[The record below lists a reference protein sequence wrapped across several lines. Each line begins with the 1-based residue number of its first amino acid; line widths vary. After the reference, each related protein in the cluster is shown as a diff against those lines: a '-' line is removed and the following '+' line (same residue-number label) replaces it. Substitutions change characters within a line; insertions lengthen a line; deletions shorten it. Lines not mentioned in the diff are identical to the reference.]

1 MRIEELKNAIQEEI
15 TVLNNQDMAKKDD
28 NTQEEIERYKA
39 VIESLKIK
47 KLKDLDKIKISEF
60 AILYLHSLNPEKW
73 SVQELDNVIYS
84 SLMLFENSTTL
95 DYEEK
100 TNTLLDMIVNNTL
113 DRLQENKIDISKI
126 SEINP
131 EDINKDLRET
141 ILTLQ
146 KYEREGINMETFIP
160 FLEKI
165 DQDVV
170 KVLGI
175 VKFLKT
181 IKEYGYQI
189 RDTFVDDS
197 LTKRERERSV
207 INAMHKDI
215 HHIKIKDIIGEL
227 KDYLEKLE
235 SSKSD
240 KKTLSKRK
248 ERLIAFQILLD
259 KALNKP
265 VITNP
270 QSIIRKIDIPELR
283 LETLKQIYS
292 HNLEYQEQV
301 EKEYQEIATKKET
314 KYQKFLKAFD
324 LPEDNIENLIDKP
337 VEELMAM
344 YPLLVS
350 LGIKDRKKQEEL
362 LRTSTLSRLS
372 GIKILQNK
380 GVITPDFIAENHNL
394 FQEDKKEFEDL
405 TKNINFL
412 LSLELRPT
420 IISKHQEI
428 LLSDPDILS
437 ENVGQLQEYELPID
451 WAKNQDVSFLAG
463 TNLENKIDKWIELG
477 YETLLEHNVEL
488 LNYSKE
494 SMRRLEVLKAIDIPL
509 PETKEEL
516 ETILTSPSFIIPEQ
530 EIDTYIQSEELKEE
544 RKEIN
549 PHLEAILQPF
559 ESTRRT
565 YQVEGQ
571 IFSKR
576 KTLRNLSQAEEVT
589 KETVLNSMVAGTNLL
604 LPEVE
609 KVRNSLQGY
618 NYRKQ

>member
-146 KYEREGINMETFIP
+146 QYEREGINMETFLP
-160 FLEKI
+160 FLKKI

-549 PHLEAILQPF
+549 PHLEAILQPL
-559 ESTRRT
+559 ESTKRS
-565 YQVEGQ
+565 YQVEGN

-576 KTLRNLSQAEEVT
+576 KTLRNLSQEEEVT
-589 KETVLNSMVAGTNLL
+589 RETVLSSLIAGTNLL

>member
-84 SLMLFENSTTL
+84 SLILFENSTTL

-146 KYEREGINMETFIP
+146 QYEREGINMETFLP
-160 FLEKI
+160 FLKKI

-265 VITNP
+265 AITNP

-324 LPEDNIENLIDKP
+324 LPENNIESLMVKP

-350 LGIKDRKKQEEL
+350 LGIKDKQKQEEL
-362 LRTSTLSRLS
+362 LRISTLSRLS
-372 GIKILQNK
+372 EIKILQNK
-380 GVITPDFIAENHNL
+380 GVITPDFISGTDNL

-463 TNLENKIDKWIELG
+463 TNLENKIDKWLELG
-477 YETLLEHNVEL
+477 YETLLEHHLEL
-488 LNYSKE
+488 LNYSRE
-494 SMRRLEVLKAIDIPL
+494 SIKRLEVLKEIRIPL
-509 PETKEEL
+509 PETKEDL
-516 ETILTSPSFIIPEQ
+516 KVILDSPTFIIPEQ
-530 EIDTYIQSEELKEE
+530 EIDTYIQLVDRKENK
-544 RKEIN
+544 KEIN
-549 PHLEAILQPF
+549 PSLEAILKPL
-559 ESTRRT
+559 ESTKRT
-565 YQVEGQ
+565 YQVEGN

-576 KTLRNLSQAEEVT
+576 KTLRNLSQEEEVT
-589 KETVLNSMVAGTNLL
+589 QDTIVKSMITGTNLL
-604 LPEVE
+604 LSDIE
-609 KVRNSLQGY
+609 KVRKSLQGY
-618 NYRKQ
+618 NYKK